1 MRKEVIAVYICKK
14 RFHSVLIDKVF
25 GLCIFTLT
33 ENTDYVEVI
42 VYGGQ
47 SKFAG
52 PSEG

>member
-1 MRKEVIAVYICKK
+1 MYIY
-14 RFHSVLIDKVF
+14 
-25 GLCIFTLT
+25 LT
-33 ENTDYVEVI
+33 ENTDYVEVK